1 MLALVVV
8 DMQPRFG
15 CSQVDWMIENVSREI
30 RASKK
35 AGHAIIFLEYTDG
48 INGGTG
54 VSVKDATDRRLIN
67 LVSDYEWAMVVHK
80 SGPDGSKEVFA
91 VLAGYHKSY
100 QGNDIRVVGVETS
113 VCVAETVNGLAKAM
127 PGTKITVIGD
137 ACNSG
142 DGDFPWPHKVG
153 QERIETG
160 ANVEILQGVG
170 PFTLVS

>member
-30 RASKK
+30 RAAKK
-35 AGHAIIFLEYTDG
+35 AGHVIIFLEYTDG

-54 VSVKDATDRRLIN
+54 VSVKDATDRRLID
-67 LVSDYEWAMVVHK
+67 LVSDYDRALVVHK
-80 SGPDGSKEVFA
+80 SVRDGSKKVST
-91 VLAGYHKSY
+91 VLVGYYMS
-100 QGNDIRVVGVETS
+100 GRNDIRVVGVETP

-127 PGTKITVIGD
+127 PAAKITVVGD

-142 DGDFPWPHKVG
+142 DGNFPYPHTYG
-153 QERIETG
+153 QERIETR

-170 PFTLVS
+170 PFTLA